1 MEGQAK
7 DLDEKVNGVAS
18 QVAFGPA
25 PVAVFD
31 DEAGIGGQKEIARRL
46 FDELEGALLEQRYQG
61 CQARGA
67 DLLT

>member
-1 MEGQAK
+1 MEGQPK
-7 DLDEKVNGVAS
+7 NLDEKVNGVAS

-31 DEAGIGGQKEIARRL
+31 DEAGIGGQKEIARGL
-46 FDELEGALLEQRYQG
+46 FAELEGALLEQRNQG

>member
-1 MEGQAK
+1 MKGQAK
-7 DLDEKVNGVAS
+7 NLDEKVDSVAC
-18 QVAFGPA
+18 QIAFRPA

-31 DEAGIGGQKEIARRL
+31 DKAGIGGQKEIARRL

-67 DLLT
+67 DLLR